1 MNGVCYKIGYI
12 VGGAIGKL
20 IRGFFK
26 LMWSGIVTASGK
38 CKPLLFTYIGLT
50 IATFVSA
57 LAFQTYGFMVMVI
70 LVVACGSAFWV
81 YTDEKPYKDRVKY
94 FNQVFNEINL
104 KSRDDSL
111 PVFLYE
117 KNISDYAILFVFR
130 TLIPISD
137 WHMKREQMEMYF
149 NTKIIEIKQDTEDNR
164 EIHVIVQKENLPD
177 YIEYNGYVDKQND
190 VLNIGIGL
198 TGLVGM
204 DLQHSPHA
212 FIAGETGSGKS
223 NLLKC
228 MLYQAFKKG
237 YEIVLIDFK
246 RGVSFAHF
254 GDMVTLIYEY
264 EDARNVLEEMVEETK
279 RRLDSFREMKVDNIN
294 DYNRYAVDPFQRK
307 IIFIDELAEL
317 LKTRDKE
324 LSNSL
329 YDSLE
334 TLTRLSRAVGIH
346 LIMGIQRPDS
356 TVVNGQIKNN
366 VPFRVCGRFVDREPS
381 RIMLGCDHASSL
393 PNIKGRFIVKGNDMQ
408 EVQCFYYDDNC
419 TILEEIML
427 SKETEERKEE
437 ANTEFDVQEREESTA
452 VIPEM
457 VLQAQSTEVEK
468 QLLNKE
474 TPIIVDFDFHDVT
487 SE

>member
-1 MNGVCYKIGYI
+1 
-12 VGGAIGKL
+12 
-20 IRGFFK
+20 
-26 LMWSGIVTASGK
+26 
-38 CKPLLFTYIGLT
+38 
-50 IATFVSA
+50 
-57 LAFQTYGFMVMVI
+57 
-70 LVVACGSAFWV
+70 
-81 YTDEKPYKDRVKY
+81 
-94 FNQVFNEINL
+94 
-104 KSRDDSL
+104 
-111 PVFLYE
+111 
-117 KNISDYAILFVFR
+117 
-130 TLIPISD
+130 
-137 WHMKREQMEMYF
+137 MEMYF

-177 YIEYNGYVDKQND
+177 YIEYNGCVDERND

-228 MLYQAFKKG
+228 MLYQAFKKD
-237 YEIVLIDFK
+237 YDIVLIDFK

-254 GDMVTLIYEY
+254 GDMVMLIYEY

-294 DYNRYAVDPFQRK
+294 DYNRYAVEPFKRK

-366 VPFRVCGRFVDREPS
+366 VSFRVCGRFVDREPS
-381 RIMLGCDHASSL
+381 RIMLGCDDASSL

-419 TILEEIML
+419 TIVEEIML
-427 SKETEERKEE
+427 SKETEKRKE
-437 ANTEFDVQEREESTA
+437 ANTEFDDQEREESTA
-452 VIPEM
+452 VVPEM
-457 VLQAQSTEVEK
+457 VLQAQSTEVGK

-474 TPIIVDFDFHDVT
+474 TPIVVDFDFHDVT